1 MMHSED
7 HLNDI
12 GSIQNVEEFGRI
24 SKDIQCLGR
33 AHKQLCDEKDVSI
46 LDAVL

>member
-12 GSIQNVEEFGRI
+12 GSIQNVEECGRI

-33 AHKQLCDEKDVSI
+33 AHKQLCDENDVSI
-46 LDAVL
+46 LDAEL